1 MTGGRTRSSIS
12 PRSRGMGSA
21 RWPKARGSSTS
32 WARARRGRRRRTSG
46 SYSSCPRKKRSS
58 SRARSS
64 RRCRTPCSGCNST
77 TATRCSVTSRAR
89 CGGFASASCPV
100 IVCAWRSRRTPSTG
114 RGSST
119 AIGELALIAA
129 IRGALT
135 NRSARLVR
143 WLGDDCAVV
152 RADGYA
158 AVSTDVMVD
167 GTHFR
172 LGEASYEDVGWRA
185 LAGALSDL
193 AAMGAAP
200 GEAYLSVVLPRE
212 ASDEDVLALHAGA
225 ELLAARTG
233 VTIAGGDLAR
243 GGALT
248 VAVTVMGW
256 GPTPF
261 IGRDGASP
269 GDRVGVTG
277 TLGASAAGLEP

>member
-1 MTGGRTRSSIS
+1 MTEGRTRSSIS
-12 PRSRGMGSA
+12 PRSRGMASA
-21 RWPKARGSSTS
+21 RWLRVRGSNIS
-32 WARARRGRRRRTSG
+32 WARAPRGRRPPTSG

-58 SRARSS
+58 SKARWS
-64 RRCRTPCSGCNST
+64 RRSRTRCSGSSST
-77 TATRCSVTSRAR
+77 TATRCSATWPAR
-89 CGGFASASCPV
+89 CGASGSGSCRATPCAS
-100 IVCAWRSRRTPSTG
+100 RSRRTPSTG
-114 RGSST
+114 RGSSP
-119 AIGELALIAA
+119 AIGELALISA

-135 NRSARLVR
+135 ARSERLVR

-158 AVSTDVMVD
+158 AISTDVMVD

-225 ELLAARTG
+225 ELLARRTG

-243 GGALT
+243 GPALT

-256 GPTPF
+256 GETPF

-269 GDRVGVTG
+269 GDRVGVT
-277 TLGASAAGLEP
+277 